1 MFVTFHNPQ
10 DLLDLLHI
18 DSFESVNDPDLFEYS
33 TDNKNTPSFQVF
45 LIDEYNRRH
54 DLKPQDKAVP
64 IDVSIFTDLNKHLAS
79 LGYPERSLHRK
90 NYLKSLR
97 SNIVTNL
104 KTVKTYRGYYY
115 YKTLLQILDMDQS
128 KSVITY
134 EMNESYLSE
143 FFFAKDLDTMIHQ
156 FQEALSNQDVPRLE
170 YLILNH
176 WQRYKLKQFS
186 NRLTKNDQFFNLP
199 IEIKVKLNQFNKTCS
214 ATLEFLYEYHR
225 GKHSLQKYKTLLLRV
240 KKKLGNTAI
249 TLSGGG
255 TFALFHIGILVNLF
269 DLNKL
274 PKFVSGCSGGAIVAA
289 IFAKYLATCDETPY
303 NNIKMLLSTI
313 IKHDLKFDIFD
324 QNESGILNLLLNH
337 SYFKDTRPLQ
347 NTLIGFLG
355 EYTTFGDIFER
366 SGMVLNI
373 SVSGGNTASFTAK
386 EFLLNYN
393 NSPNV
398 LLWSSVTSSCSLPA
412 IFPPH
417 MIYSRTVLN
426 NVSSLKV
433 WSGNNQKFLDGSM
446 LQDLPIKKLSE
457 MFNIDNVIASQVNP
471 HIFPVLHIQNFLNK
485 KRLQRGNGK
494 GNTLLRWILYSLE
507 YIYTEITHWLAVL
520 RFTAVANIF
529 KQNYYGDM
537 TVLPSWSLLLKMN
550 KLLTNPTG
558 DFILYLIIMGI
569 KQFWEY
575 SGDYL
580 EYQLFLEFEVNSY
593 LDKIEKEEDDSA

>member
-1 MFVTFHNPQ
+1 MFVTFDNSQ

-18 DSFESVNDPDLFEYS
+18 DSFESANDPDLFEYS
-33 TDNKNTPSFQVF
+33 IDNRNIPSFQVF
-45 LIDEYNRRH
+45 LIDQYNKRH
-54 DLKPQDKAVP
+54 DLKPNDNAVP
-64 IDVSIFTDLNKHLAS
+64 IDVSIFVDLNKHLAS
-79 LGYPERSLHRK
+79 MGFQERSLHRK

-104 KTVKTYRGYYY
+104 KSVKTYRGYYF
-115 YKTLLQILDMDQS
+115 YKTLLQILDMDES
-128 KSVITY
+128 KSSMTY

-143 FFFAKDLDTMIHQ
+143 FFFANDLDTMIYQ
-156 FQEALSNQDVPRLE
+156 FQEALSNQDVQRLE

-186 NRLTKNDQFFNLP
+186 KRLSKNDQFFNLP

-214 ATLEFLYEYHR
+214 LALRFLYNFHKENQ
-225 GKHSLQKYKTLLLRV
+225 SLSDYKTLLLRV

-255 TFALFHIGILVNLF
+255 TFALFHVGILVNLF

-289 IFAKYLATCDETPY
+289 IFAKYLSTSEETPY
-303 NNIKMLLSTI
+303 SNIKMLLSTI
-313 IKHDLKFDIFD
+313 IKQDLKFEIFD
-324 QNESGILNLLLNH
+324 QSESGILNLLLNH
-337 SYFKDTRPLQ
+337 SYFKDTKLLQ
-347 NTLIGFLG
+347 NTLIDFLG
-355 EYTTFGDIFER
+355 EYTTFGDIFEK

-417 MIYSRTVLN
+417 MIYSKTVSN
-426 NVSSLKV
+426 NLPSLKV

-494 GNTLLRWILYSLE
+494 GNTLLRWILYFLE

-537 TVLPSWSLLLKMN
+537 TVLPNWSLLLKMN

-593 LDKIEKEEDDSA
+593 LDKIENEDGD

>member
-1 MFVTFHNPQ
+1 MFVTFDNSQ

-18 DSFESVNDPDLFEYS
+18 DSFESANDPDLFEYS
-33 TDNKNTPSFQVF
+33 IDNRNIPSFQVF
-45 LIDEYNRRH
+45 LIDQYNKRH
-54 DLKPQDKAVP
+54 DLKPNDNVVP
-64 IDVSIFTDLNKHLAS
+64 IDVSIFVDLNKHLAS
-79 LGYPERSLHRK
+79 MGFQERSLHRK

-104 KTVKTYRGYYY
+104 KSVKTYRGYYF
-115 YKTLLQILDMDQS
+115 YKTLLQILDMDES
-128 KSVITY
+128 KSSMTY

-143 FFFAKDLDTMIHQ
+143 FFFANDLDTMIYQ
-156 FQEALSNQDVPRLE
+156 FQEALSNQDVQRLE

-186 NRLTKNDQFFNLP
+186 KRLSKNDQFFNLP

-214 ATLEFLYEYHR
+214 LALRFLYNFHKENQ
-225 GKHSLQKYKTLLLRV
+225 SLSDYKTLLLRV

-255 TFALFHIGILVNLF
+255 TFALFHVGILVNLF

-289 IFAKYLATCDETPY
+289 IFAKYLSTSEETPY
-303 NNIKMLLSTI
+303 SNIKMLLSTI
-313 IKHDLKFDIFD
+313 IKQDLKFEIFD
-324 QNESGILNLLLNH
+324 QSESGILNLLLNH
-337 SYFKDTRPLQ
+337 SYFKDTKLLQ
-347 NTLIGFLG
+347 NTLIDFLG
-355 EYTTFGDIFER
+355 EYTTFGDIFEK

-417 MIYSRTVLN
+417 MIYSKTVSN
-426 NVSSLKV
+426 NLPSLKV

-494 GNTLLRWILYSLE
+494 GNTLLRWILYFLE

-537 TVLPSWSLLLKMN
+537 TVLPNWSLLLKMN

-593 LDKIEKEEDDSA
+593 LDKIENEDGD

>member
-1 MFVTFHNPQ
+1 MFVTFDNSQ

-18 DSFESVNDPDLFEYS
+18 DSFESANDPDLFEYS
-33 TDNKNTPSFQVF
+33 IDNRNIPSFQVF
-45 LIDEYNRRH
+45 LIDQYNKRH
-54 DLKPQDKAVP
+54 DLKPNDNVVP
-64 IDVSIFTDLNKHLAS
+64 IDVSIFVDLNKHLAS
-79 LGYPERSLHRK
+79 MGFQERSLHRK

-104 KTVKTYRGYYY
+104 KSVKTYRGYYF
-115 YKTLLQILDMDQS
+115 YKTLLQILDMDES
-128 KSVITY
+128 KSSMTY

-143 FFFAKDLDTMIHQ
+143 FFFANDLDTMIYQ
-156 FQEALSNQDVPRLE
+156 FQEALSNQDVQRLE

-186 NRLTKNDQFFNLP
+186 KRLSKNDQFFNLP
-199 IEIKVKLNQFNKTCS
+199 IKIKVKLNQFNKTCS
-214 ATLEFLYEYHR
+214 LALRFLYNFHKEN
-225 GKHSLQKYKTLLLRV
+225 KSLSDYKTLLLRV

-255 TFALFHIGILVNLF
+255 TFALFHVGILVNLF

-289 IFAKYLATCDETPY
+289 IFAKYLSTSEETPY
-303 NNIKMLLSTI
+303 SNIKMLLSTI
-313 IKHDLKFDIFD
+313 IKQDLKFEIFD
-324 QNESGILNLLLNH
+324 QSESGILNLLLNH
-337 SYFKDTRPLQ
+337 SYFKDTKLLQ
-347 NTLIGFLG
+347 NTLIDFLG
-355 EYTTFGDIFER
+355 EYTTFGDIFEK

-417 MIYSRTVLN
+417 MIYSKTVSN
-426 NVSSLKV
+426 NLPSLKV

-494 GNTLLRWILYSLE
+494 GNTLLRWILYFLE

-537 TVLPSWSLLLKMN
+537 TVLPNWSLLLKMN

-593 LDKIEKEEDDSA
+593 LDKIENEDGD

>member
-18 DSFESVNDPDLFEYS
+18 DSFESVNDPDLFEYN

-64 IDVSIFTDLNKHLAS
+64 IDVSIFTDLNKHLAN

-128 KSVITY
+128 KSAITY